1 MNSNSRGTSSASRI
15 SMNLAYTTTNTT
27 LNVKSM
33 VNNIRLAL
41 PEADSAQDH
50 MATDQLLKSKVS
62 CIGLVCFGLIVK
74 GDLG

>member
-1 MNSNSRGTSSASRI
+1 
-15 SMNLAYTTTNTT
+15 MNLAYTTTNTT

-50 MATDQLLKSKVS
+50 MATDQKSKS
-62 CIGLVCFGLIVK
+62 KEKSTGLAFYGQIAM